1 MKAVTRIVKRLG
13 DIFSGQATSAK
24 DILRVLEKIRPLTT
38 DKPLIRIGGTDDGGY
53 LIPDDLAG
61 IKICFSPGVAN
72 TSDFE
77 DAMAKRGMT
86 CFMAD
91 YSVDGPAIQNIL
103 FKFEKK
109 FIGPAE
115 TETHMTL
122 ENWVNRNARGQTD
135 FILQMDIEDSEY
147 DVLSTT
153 PREILQKFRIM
164 TIEFHRFRKLFN
176 KTELKKF
183 ETIFDK
189 LLLDFDI
196 VHVHP
201 NNHARQINYRGLKI
215 PLVMEYTFLRKDRIK
230 TRKPT
235 EAFPHPLDEANIKGR
250 PDRILPDCWFKF

>member
-1 MKAVTRIVKRLG
+1 MKAVTRIVKRLK
-13 DIFSGQATSAK
+13 DLATGQATSAQ
-24 DILRVLEKIRPLTT
+24 DVLRVLEKIRPLTT
-38 DKPLIRIGGTDDGGY
+38 DKPLIRIGGSDDGGY

-61 IKICFSPGVAN
+61 IEICFSPGVAD

-77 DAMAKRGMT
+77 EAMAMRGMT

-91 YSVDGPAIQNIL
+91 YSVDAPAIKNKL

-109 FIGPAE
+109 FLGPAE

-122 ENWVNRNARGQTD
+122 ENWVNRNAPGQTD

-147 DVLSTT
+147 DVLAAT

-183 ETIFDK
+183 ETVFAK

-201 NNHARQINYRGLKI
+201 NNHARQITYRGLKI
-215 PLVMEYTFLRKDRIK
+215 PLVMEYTFLRKDRVK
-230 TRKPT
+230 TRTPT
-235 EAFPHPLDEANIKGR
+235 TSFPHPLDQANIKGR
-250 PDRILPDCWFKF
+250 PDRVLPDCWFKF